1 VQEVSL
7 KKSIRPPPGGSDA
20 QDNDNPLSQAIVTF
34 LDSATAHA
42 IKNSCP
48 VCGSQLEHRKLIFFY
63 AGRRYDVQI
72 AICLDCI
79 DTDPLPPHDA

>member
-1 VQEVSL
+1 
-7 KKSIRPPPGGSDA
+7 
-20 QDNDNPLSQAIVTF
+20 
-34 LDSATAHA
+34 
-42 IKNSCP
+42 
-48 VCGSQLEHRKLIFFY
+48 LIFFY